1 MFCAKEQNVYLC
13 NGEHLVDEREQAK
26 NKEKM
31 FVNKMTHKSRIFDSA
46 IAKTLAT
53 ISGEMHE
60 MLRVFRFS
68 GEEIKSKKGMEYDIL
83 C

>member
-1 MFCAKEQNVYLC
+1 MA
-13 NGEHLVDEREQAK
+13 
-26 NKEKM
+26 
-31 FVNKMTHKSRIFDSA
+31 HKSRIFDSA

-60 MLRVFRFS
+60 MLRVVRVFRAKRDQEQAS
-68 GEEIKSKKGMEYDIL
+68 VEYDIR